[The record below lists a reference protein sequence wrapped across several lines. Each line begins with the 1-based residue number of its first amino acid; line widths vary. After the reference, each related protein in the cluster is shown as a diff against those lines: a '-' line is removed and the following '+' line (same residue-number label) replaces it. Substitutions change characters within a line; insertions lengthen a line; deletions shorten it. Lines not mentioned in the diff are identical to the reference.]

1 MHEPII
7 HRVCLLH
14 GQPGT
19 ADSLSVADLWEANT
33 EAPAFF
39 RAVLATLLSGRM
51 YDDSDAPTFYSYYT
65 TSDPDRLRRAVHM
78 WYFATISLHGS
89 EMAAWM
95 IDVCFA
101 SSARV
106 AFPAAG
112 R

>member
-19 ADSLSVADLWEANT
+19 ADSLSVSDLWEANT

-65 TSDPDRLRRAVHM
+65 TSDPDRLRRAVQM
-78 WYFATISLHGS
+78 WYSATASLHS
-89 EMAAWM
+89 PEMAAWM
-95 IDVCFA
+95 ADVCLESPKLGTFA
-101 SSARV
+101 EVNR
-106 AFPAAG
+106 
-112 R
+112 